1 MEPEEENIGTLQL
14 GNDYRVLT
22 NDTIATDYP
31 TYRLERGGLTVNPYY
46 INNDYHIHRTHSDI
60 PNEKGEMV
68 FPELLFKIIK
78 KKYMGIRSIEIDSY
92 RNNLRFNSMDFDS
105 IPSYLVFLNVKYHWD
120 AKDVVPPEKL
130 SEYINTSFS
139 MMHTDNDFVKFQ
151 IKRVNIE
158 KRDYEKEFF
167 DMFMKK

>member
-1 MEPEEENIGTLQL
+1 MEPEEENIGVLQL
-14 GNDYRVLT
+14 GNEPPL
-22 NDTIATDYP
+22 N
-31 TYRLERGGLTVNPYY
+31 TYRLERGALTVNPY
-46 INNDYHIHRTHSDI
+46 IENDYHIHHTHSDI
-60 PNEKGEMV
+60 PNVKGEMV

-92 RNNLRFNSMDFDS
+92 RNNSRFSFYDS
-105 IPSYLVFLNVKYHWD
+105 VPSYLVLLNVKYHWD

-130 SEYINTSFS
+130 GEYINTSFS

-158 KRDYEKEFF
+158 KRDYDKEFF

>member
-1 MEPEEENIGTLQL
+1 MGEENSNGILFYSD
-14 GNDYRVLT
+14 NIVRSVI
-22 NDTIATDYP
+22 DTSSRYELSRPDIVHVP
-31 TYRLERGGLTVNPYY
+31 NVN
-46 INNDYHIHRTHSDI
+46 
-60 PNEKGEMV
+60 GEMV

-92 RNNLRFNSMDFDS
+92 RNNSRFSFYDS
-105 IPSYLVFLNVKYHWD
+105 VPSYLVLLNVKYHWD

-130 SEYINTSFS
+130 GEYINTSFS

-158 KRDYEKEFF
+158 KRDYDKEFF

>member
-22 NDTIATDYP
+22 NDTIVTSYP
-31 TYRLERGGLTVNPYY
+31 TYRLERAGLTVNPYFD
-46 INNDYHIHRTHSDI
+46 NDLHIHRTHSDI

-151 IKRVNIE
+151 IKRINIE

>member
-1 MEPEEENIGTLQL
+1 MEPEEDNVGMMNIL
-14 GNDYRVLT
+14 GDNVLLTTRDYGNYTIT
-22 NDTIATDYP
+22 N
-31 TYRLERGGLTVNPYY
+31 GGMTVNPY
-46 INNDYHIHRTHSDI
+46 IDNDIHIHRTHSDI
-60 PNEKGEMV
+60 PNIKGEMV

-92 RNNLRFNSMDFDS
+92 INNSRFTFYDS
-105 IPSYLVFLNVKYHWD
+105 VPSYLVFLNVKYHWD

>member
-1 MEPEEENIGTLQL
+1 MEPEEENIGVLQL

-22 NDTIATDYP
+22 NDNTAISNP
-31 TYRLERGGLTVNPYY
+31 TYRLERGVLTVNPY
-46 INNDYHIHRTHSDI
+46 IDNDIHIHRTHSDI
-60 PNEKGEMV
+60 PNIKGEMV

-92 RNNLRFNSMDFDS
+92 RNNSRFTFYDS
-105 IPSYLVFLNVKYHWD
+105 APSYLVLLNVKYHWD

>member
-1 MEPEEENIGTLQL
+1 MEPEEDNNIGQL
-14 GNDYRVLT
+14 IIDNSTYGVLT
-22 NDTIATDYP
+22 TVREYGDY
-31 TYRLERGGLTVNPYY
+31 TVTNGGISHNPYG
-46 INNDYHIHRTHSDI
+46 NGHIDI
-60 PNEKGEMV
+60 PNIKGEMV

-120 AKDVVPPEKL
+120 AKDVIPPEKL
-130 SEYINTSFS
+130 TEYINTSFS

-151 IKRVNIE
+151 IKRINIE

-167 DMFMKK
+167 NMFMKK

>member
-1 MEPEEENIGTLQL
+1 MEPEEDNVGMMNIL
-14 GNDYRVLT
+14 GDNVLLTTRDYGNYTIT
-22 NDTIATDYP
+22 N
-31 TYRLERGGLTVNPYY
+31 GGMTVNPY
-46 INNDYHIHRTHSDI
+46 IDNDYHIHNTHSDI
-60 PNEKGEMV
+60 PNIKGEMV

-92 RNNLRFNSMDFDS
+92 INNSRFTFYDS
-105 IPSYLVFLNVKYHWD
+105 VPSYLVFLNVKYHWD